1 MVDKTF
7 CVGASS
13 CIATYLTAEVM
24 PYVSFAIGVTSL
36 VYMLSKLYYLIKH
49 HGYEVQNI
57 MKVKKMKQFLL
68 KLKDLLL
75 NKVSV
80 AYVLGAITAA
90 LGLQIPKETLDSI
103 VCLLPLAGCG

>member
-1 MVDKTF
+1 MTKRVVNMVDKTF

-49 HGYEVQNI
+49 HGYEVPERHEGEE
-57 MKVKKMKQFLL
+57 
-68 KLKDLLL
+68 DEA
-75 NKVSV
+75 VSIKTKRPV
-80 AYVLGAITAA
+80 T
-90 LGLQIPKETLDSI
+90 
-103 VCLLPLAGCG
+103 

>member
-49 HGYEVQNI
+49 HGYEVPEH
-57 MKVKKMKQFLL
+57 LEGEEHEA
-68 KLKDLLL
+68 
-75 NKVSV
+75 VSIKTKRPV
-80 AYVLGAITAA
+80 T
-90 LGLQIPKETLDSI
+90 
-103 VCLLPLAGCG
+103 

>member
-49 HGYEVQNI
+49 HGYEV
-57 MKVKKMKQFLL
+57 LERPEGEE
-68 KLKDLLL
+68 DEA
-75 NKVSV
+75 VSIKTKRPV
-80 AYVLGAITAA
+80 T
-90 LGLQIPKETLDSI
+90 
-103 VCLLPLAGCG
+103 

>member
-1 MVDKTF
+1 
-7 CVGASS
+7 
-13 CIATYLTAEVM
+13 
-24 PYVSFAIGVTSL
+24 
-36 VYMLSKLYYLIKH
+36 
-49 HGYEVQNI
+49 
-57 MKVKKMKQFLL
+57 MKQFLL

-90 LGLQIPKETLDSI
+90 LGLQIPKETLDNI

>member
-49 HGYEVQNI
+49 HGYEVPEHHEGE
-57 MKVKKMKQFLL
+57 
-68 KLKDLLL
+68 KDEA
-75 NKVSV
+75 VSIKTKRPV
-80 AYVLGAITAA
+80 T
-90 LGLQIPKETLDSI
+90 
-103 VCLLPLAGCG
+103 

>member
-49 HGYEVQNI
+49 HGYEVPEHNE
-57 MKVKKMKQFLL
+57 
-68 KLKDLLL
+68 DEEDEA
-75 NKVSV
+75 VSIKTKRPV
-80 AYVLGAITAA
+80 T
-90 LGLQIPKETLDSI
+90 
-103 VCLLPLAGCG
+103 

>member
-49 HGYEVQNI
+49 HGYEVPEHHE
-57 MKVKKMKQFLL
+57 
-68 KLKDLLL
+68 DEEDEA
-75 NKVSV
+75 VSIKTKRPV
-80 AYVLGAITAA
+80 T
-90 LGLQIPKETLDSI
+90 
-103 VCLLPLAGCG
+103 